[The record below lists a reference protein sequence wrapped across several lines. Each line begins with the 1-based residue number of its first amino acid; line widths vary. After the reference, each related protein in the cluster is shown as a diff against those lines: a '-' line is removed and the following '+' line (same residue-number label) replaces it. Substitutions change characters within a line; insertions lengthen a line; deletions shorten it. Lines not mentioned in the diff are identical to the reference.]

1 MTHEQG
7 WHLDAVAMGSR
18 IDVMGRGENGQ
29 RLDDSGHA
37 MTFSVEGGYP
47 IRLGATGSS
56 SPRHS

>member
-18 IDVMGRGENGQ
+18 IDVLGRGENGQ

-37 MTFSVEGGYP
+37 MTFRWRAAYP
-47 IRLGATGSS
+47 IRLGGNWVIE
-56 SPRHS
+56 PRHS